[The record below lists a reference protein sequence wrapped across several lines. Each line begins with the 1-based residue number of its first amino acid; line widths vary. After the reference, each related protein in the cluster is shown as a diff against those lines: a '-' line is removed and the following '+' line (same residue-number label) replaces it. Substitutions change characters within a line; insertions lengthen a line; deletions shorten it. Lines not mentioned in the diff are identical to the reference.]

1 MIPPGC
7 LVISFIFHFPIWI
20 EYVLIWE
27 SSKRNHQL
35 FSGWAWTSRNILLLL
50 QPSSIG
56 VSSRSSPQPAV
67 EQWGCVLE
75 VELVNQLGGI
85 RRTHI
90 LSFFHQ
96 DFSFKQTKRDVGVD
110 GNPGPSP
117 HICWLNY
124 PCHLQILTCFNDVFK
139 GLVIPSYC
147 TSSSVGSPIIYR
159 VLWHPRWCPI
169 FEHQQH
175 GFPTS
180 IFSCE

>member
-7 LVISFIFHFPIWI
+7 LVMSFTFHFPIWI
-20 EYVLIWE
+20 CCDLE

-35 FSGWAWTSRNILLLL
+35 FSGWAWTSRNILMLL

-67 EQWGCVLE
+67 EQWGACLRLNLSISWE
-75 VELVNQLGGI
+75 VSEEHTFCHFL
-85 RRTHI
+85 
-90 LSFFHQ
+90 HQ
-96 DFSFKQTKRDVGVD
+96 DFSFKQTKRDVGVGVD
-110 GNPGPSP
+110 GNPCPSP

-124 PCHLQILTCFNDVFK
+124 PCHLQVLTCFNDVFK

-159 VLWHPRWCPI
+159 VL
-169 FEHQQH
+169 
-175 GFPTS
+175 
-180 IFSCE
+180 

>member
-20 EYVLIWE
+20 RYDLE
-27 SSKRNHQL
+27 SSKRFGPVVQRMGMNFQEHSHAFATQQHRG
-35 FSGWAWTSRNILLLL
+35 F
-50 QPSSIG
+50 QPFLSTA
-56 VSSRSSPQPAV
+56 SSRAV
-67 EQWGCVLE
+67 GCVLE

-96 DFSFKQTKRDVGVD
+96 DFSFKQTKRDVGVGVD

-124 PCHLQILTCFNDVFK
+124 PCHLQVLTCFNDVFK
-139 GLVIPSYC
+139 GLVIPSYW

-159 VLWHPRWCPI
+159 VL
-169 FEHQQH
+169 
-175 GFPTS
+175 
-180 IFSCE
+180 